1 MLLFLGRFAEEKGL
15 PVLVD
20 AFAAVRRRFP
30 DAVLLLAGARD
41 VPGETVLERI
51 APMLADPASGVVAP
65 GVVPPDE
72 IADLFTISNLLVLPS
87 INATESFGLVQVEAM
102 LRGVPSVAS
111 DLPGVR
117 QPVRLT
123 GMGEIAPI
131 GDAAGLAREILRVL
145 EAPARY
151 DRPREQIRALFDP
164 ERTLRA
170 YEAEYESAVR
180 GGR

>member
-1 MLLFLGRFAEEKGL
+1 
-15 PVLVD
+15 
-20 AFAAVRRRFP
+20 
-30 DAVLLLAGARD
+30 

-51 APMLADPASGVVAP
+51 APLLADPASGLVAP
-65 GVVPPDE
+65 GIVPPAE
-72 IADLFTISNLLVLPS
+72 IADLFTISDLLVLPS

-131 GDAAGLAREILRVL
+131 GDAAGLARQILKVL
-145 EAPARY
+145 ESPQRY
-151 DRPREQIRALFDP
+151 RRPREEIRALFRP
-164 ERTLRA
+164 ERTFSE
-170 YEAEYESAVR
+170 YEAVYASAA
-180 GGR
+180 GAGA